1 MGTDPVEDRLHERI
15 GRLLR
20 LAQHADPQSV
30 VDTLSLTAAELDCS
44 DVALYLVDYQHT
56 TLRPASTARGRGE
69 APLRLDGTVAG
80 RVFTSGQP
88 HRVAADDGWDVWVPV
103 TEGAQRAGVLRVRMP
118 ERDDVREAFIVELG
132 LAAGHL
138 VVSAG
143 AYTDHWA
150 TARRGREM
158 SLPAEIQWSILPP
171 LTFAVGGTTVAGLL
185 EPAYDVAGDCFD
197 YSLNGNDLDIVVFD
211 AMGHGLASSVL
222 ASLAMSAYRHR
233 RREGGH
239 DDPRSLLRAVDAVVA
254 DYAHGDAFVTGI
266 AARLDIVTG
275 ALVWTSAGH
284 PEPLHVRSG
293 HTLAPKDA
301 EPAPPLGLLAWAGR
315 DLDLG
320 LTRVDLE
327 PGDGVLLYTDGV
339 TEARDA
345 TGEEFG
351 EERLRDFLER
361 TTASLLDPAET
372 LRHLIRSV
380 TEHNDVPLRDDA
392 TTAYVRWDG
401 AAPARRSQPRS

>member
-30 VDTLSLTAAELDCS
+30 VDTLSLTATELGCS
-44 DVALYLVDYQHT
+44 DLALFLVDYQHA
-56 TLRPASTARGRGE
+56 TLRPTSPEGSDGA
-69 APLRLDGTVAG
+69 LRLDGTVAG
-80 RVFTSGQP
+80 RVFTSGRLHCVP
-88 HRVAADDGWDVWVPV
+88 AGDGWEVWVPV
-103 TEGAQRAGVLRVRMP
+103 TEGAQRAGVLRVLVP
-118 ERDDVREAFIVELG
+118 DRDDAREAFLVELG

-150 TARRGREM
+150 TARRSHPM

-171 LTFAVGGTTVAGLL
+171 LTFSVGGTTVAGLL

-222 ASLAMSAYRHR
+222 AALAMSAYRHR

-239 DDPRSLLRAVDAVVA
+239 DDPRPLLEAVDGVIAG
-254 DYAHGDAFVTGI
+254 YAHGDSFVTGL

-275 ALVWTSAGH
+275 TLTWTSAGH
-284 PEPLHVRSG
+284 PGPIHVRAG
-293 HTLAPKDA
+293 HALPPADA

-315 DLDLG
+315 DLDLHV
-320 LTRVDLE
+320 TRVDLE

-339 TEARDA
+339 VEARDVSGA
-345 TGEEFG
+345 EFG

-372 LRHLIRSV
+372 LRRLIRSV
-380 TEHNDVPLRDDA
+380 TEYNEVPLRDDA

-401 AAPARRSQPRS
+401 AAPARRSQPPS